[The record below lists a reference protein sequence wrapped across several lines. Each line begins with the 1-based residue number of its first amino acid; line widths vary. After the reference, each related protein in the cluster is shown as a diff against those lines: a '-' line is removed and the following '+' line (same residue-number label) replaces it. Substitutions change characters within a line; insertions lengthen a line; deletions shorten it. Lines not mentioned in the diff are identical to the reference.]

1 MATFELEIATPDRL
15 LVKEKVT
22 EAQVPARGGY
32 LGLLPDHAPLISE
45 LGAGTLTYNVGG
57 EARELVVSGGWVEVQ
72 PLHTRVL
79 ASVAERP
86 SEIDVKR
93 AQEALDRAEKRLR
106 DAGDWDIARAMRA
119 AERARARLGA
129 ASKSGR

>member
-1 MATFELEIATPDRL
+1 MPTFELEIATPDRL
-15 LVKEKVT
+15 LVKEKVS
-22 EAQVPARGGY
+22 EAQVPAKSGY

-45 LGAGTLTYNVGG
+45 LGAGTLTYVVGG
-57 EARELVVSGGWVEVQ
+57 NTHQLVVAGGWVEVQ

-86 SEIDVKR
+86 DQIDVKR

-106 DAGDWDIARAMRA
+106 EAGDWDVARAMSA
-119 AERARARLGA
+119 AERARARLA
-129 ASKSGR
+129 AAGRTVS